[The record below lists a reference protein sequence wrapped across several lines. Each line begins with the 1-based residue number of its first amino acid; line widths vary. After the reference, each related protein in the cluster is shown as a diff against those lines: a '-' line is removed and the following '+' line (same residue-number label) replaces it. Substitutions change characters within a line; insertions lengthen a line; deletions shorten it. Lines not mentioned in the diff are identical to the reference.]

1 MPGIAFEAAGVAQ
14 TQQRHHS
21 FKADHPIQ
29 HPQSHH
35 PRASTAPANPPH
47 RDQIPIAR
55 GTARPQ
61 LPAGSFPGGFRTT
74 APGASENVAAGPSS
88 ETLHKMSR
96 ATHFVGTAGLPQEAD
111 PPADGRRFRVG
122 PIAAVRG
129 CQALPLHSFNCR
141 PRRGMLSLRP
151 GAVRRLATIRR
162 QPCRRYCAGL
172 RKRL

>member
-88 ETLHKMSR
+88 ETLHTSGPVVANGGYSITHR
-96 ATHFVGTAGLPQEAD
+96 AG
-111 PPADGRRFRVG
+111 
-122 PIAAVRG
+122 
-129 CQALPLHSFNCR
+129 
-141 PRRGMLSLRP
+141 
-151 GAVRRLATIRR
+151 
-162 QPCRRYCAGL
+162 
-172 RKRL
+172 

>member
-88 ETLHKMSR
+88 ETLHTKRHSLV
-96 ATHFVGTAGLPQEAD
+96 AGPNGTIEG
-111 PPADGRRFRVG
+111 
-122 PIAAVRG
+122 
-129 CQALPLHSFNCR
+129 
-141 PRRGMLSLRP
+141 
-151 GAVRRLATIRR
+151 
-162 QPCRRYCAGL
+162 
-172 RKRL
+172 